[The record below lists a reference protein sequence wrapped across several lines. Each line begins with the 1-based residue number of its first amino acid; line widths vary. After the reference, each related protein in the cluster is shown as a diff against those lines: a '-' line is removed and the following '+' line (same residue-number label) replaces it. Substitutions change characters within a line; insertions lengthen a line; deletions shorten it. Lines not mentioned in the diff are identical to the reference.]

1 MMVAKARGK
10 ERQTE
15 GLVLTV
21 IEREMRMIVR
31 ELLLCYFINPYNILH
46 TYIQLL
52 NY

>member
-1 MMVAKARGK
+1 MMVANARGK

-15 GLVLTV
+15 GIVQNV
-21 IEREMRMIVR
+21 IEREMRMSVR